1 MKALIL
7 LSFAFLL
14 LAGCGQHLPRPS
26 QPAGYAADDRLIL
39 TSHAAVEQLLAA
51 IPPTKRVDKRQ
62 PIIIASLVNVDDLT
76 SSRLGRAISE
86 QLGTV
91 LSRDGYTVIELKL
104 RGSIF
109 IRQGAGE
116 LLLSRELKEIS
127 QKHQAQAVLIGTYA
141 QALSDIYVNLKLVG
155 ADDSQ
160 VIAAHDYVLP
170 LDGNV
175 RSLLWSRSP

>member
-1 MKALIL
+1 MKVLIL
-7 LSFAFLL
+7 FSLAITLLS
-14 LAGCGQHLPRPS
+14 GCGQHLMHPS

-39 TSHAAVEQLLAA
+39 TSHAAVEQLLAT
-51 IPPTKRVDKRQ
+51 IPPSKKMDKHQ
-62 PIIIASLVNVDDLT
+62 PIIIASLVSIDDLT
-76 SSRLGRAISE
+76 SSRLGRTISE
-86 QLGTV
+86 QLGTI
-91 LSRDGYTVIELKL
+91 LSRNGYAVIELKL

-116 LLLSRELKEIS
+116 LLLSRELTEIS

-141 QALSDIYVNLKLVG
+141 QAMSDIYVNLKLVG
-155 ADDSQ
+155 AGDSQ

-175 RSLLWSRSP
+175 RALLWSKSP